1 MSASFCCDF
10 RYFRP
15 WHFLHDVQLV
25 ARSIIRALCLFINMY
40 IVPISTHITSDQE
53 FLKDSDYDQRVSI
66 YSDERHIGIAL
77 LGGN

>member
-1 MSASFCCDF
+1 
-10 RYFRP
+10 
-15 WHFLHDVQLV
+15 
-25 ARSIIRALCLFINMY
+25 MY

-66 YSDERHIGIAL
+66 NSDERHIGIAL